1 MDVED
6 ILRDVGVDPRYVAIL
21 DDTVVALNPRRAGLT
36 VSRREELRREGIK
49 VVRSKIIERASSRFH
64 QVVTDH
70 GLFEPREEV
79 VVGFSGGKDSVTC
92 LLMLEPLTRRLGL
105 RVRPVLVET
114 KLHGDPIWGR
124 EGRKVCE
131 EICRSLGFRLEYVEP
146 REDVGELAEEHDESP
161 CLICSLIRRR
171 ELRKRGG
178 KLVLAHTLDD
188 AIVTAMAS
196 AIKGEGLDLL
206 RPVEELSGMRSE
218 YVDYD
223 FPETT
228 VVRPMIRVPE
238 VWTRLIP
245 GKVGL
250 PIFESDCPYSKPYG
264 TTLRGKVAHG
274 LEWLR
279 LEVGADSVEFLDRL
293 YRSFMKTLGA
303 TCERGTRCP

>member
-1 MDVED
+1 MDVEE

-49 VVRSKIIERASSRFH
+49 VVRSKVVERASSRFH
-64 QVVTDH
+64 QVVTDYD
-70 GLFEPREEV
+70 LFEPREEV

-105 RVRPVLVET
+105 RIRPVLVET
-114 KLHGDPIWGR
+114 RLHGDPIWGR
-124 EGRKVCE
+124 EGREVCE
-131 EICRSLGFRLEYVEP
+131 EICRSLGFQLEYVEP
-146 REDVGELAEEHDESP
+146 REDVGELAEEHGESP

-171 ELRKRGG
+171 ELRERGD

-196 AIKGEGLDLL
+196 AIKGEGLNIL
-206 RPVEELSGMRSE
+206 RPVEELGGMRSE

-228 VVRPMIRVPE
+228 IVRPMIRVPE

-245 GKVGL
+245 GEVGL

-293 YRSFMKTLGA
+293 YRSFMKTLEA
-303 TCERGTRCP
+303 TRG

>member
-1 MDVED
+1 MDIEE
-6 ILRDVGVDPRYVAIL
+6 ILRDVGVDSRYVAIL
-21 DDTVVALNPRRAGLT
+21 GDTVVALNPRRAGLT
-36 VSRREELRREGIK
+36 ASRREELRREGIK
-49 VVRSKIIERASSRFH
+49 VVRSKVVERASSRFH
-64 QVVTDH
+64 QVVTDYD
-70 GLFEPREEV
+70 LFEPREEV

-114 KLHGDPIWGR
+114 RLHGDPIWGR
-124 EGRKVCE
+124 EGREVCE
-131 EICRSLGFRLEYVEP
+131 EVCRSLGFQLEYVEP
-146 REDVGELAEEHDESP
+146 KEDVGELAEEHDESP

-171 ELRKRGG
+171 ELRERGN

-196 AIKGEGLDLL
+196 AIKGEGLNIL
-206 RPVEELSGMRSE
+206 RPVEELGGMRSE

-228 VVRPMIRVPE
+228 IVRPMIRVPE
-238 VWTRLIP
+238 VWTGLIP
-245 GKVGL
+245 EEVGL

-264 TTLRGKVAHG
+264 ITLRSRTAHG

-279 LEVGADSVEFLDRL
+279 LEVGANSVEFLDRL
-293 YRSFMKTLGA
+293 YRSFMKTLEA
-303 TCERGTRCP
+303 TRE